1 MTSPPP
7 SSPYSRYLAIDLH
20 KAYVVIGGVNAQ
32 QEPVLA
38 PHRMDLEHF
47 ALWLPKNIHK
57 TDAVVLEA
65 TTNAWTL
72 YDQVSPYAGK
82 TVIAHPA
89 KVKLIAEARV
99 KTDKIDVGHLSRLLA
114 AHLIPE
120 VWVPPQ
126 PVRELRALLAHRNR
140 LIRTRTGIRNRLHSL
155 LHRHNLPAPE
165 GRAFSDRN
173 RAWWEALAVSP
184 IEKLRLSQDLE
195 LLDFLEPR
203 IEQLD
208 QELARLSGTEPWASQ
223 FMYLTQLPG
232 LGTINA
238 MTILAAV
245 GEISRF
251 PNAKKL
257 VGYAGLGAGV
267 HDSGQKHVTGKITKQ
282 GRKDLRWVMVEAAWV
297 AVNHHPYWREQFERL
312 KKRKAPS
319 KAIVAIARKLLVA
332 VWHVLAERAT
342 DRHSDPE
349 MIAFKLMQ
357 WAWKLDLIQ
366 RGGLT
371 PRQFI
376 RYYLVRLKLGEDL
389 TRIHRGGVNQPIASV
404 EELLILHP
412 ELKQTA

>member
-1 MTSPPP
+1 MSSPPASIP
-7 SSPYSRYLAIDLH
+7 LERYLAIDLH

-32 QEPVLA
+32 QEQVLA
-38 PHRMDLEHF
+38 PRRMDLAHF
-47 ALWLPKNIHK
+47 EAWLPKNIRK

-72 YDQVSPYAGK
+72 YDQVSPLAGK

-99 KTDKIDVGHLSRLLA
+99 KTDKIDVGHLARLLA

-120 VWVPPQ
+120 VWVPPP

-165 GRAFSDRN
+165 GRAFSECN
-173 RAWWEALAVSP
+173 RTWWENLTVSP

-195 LLDFLEPR
+195 LLDFLEPQ
-203 IEQLD
+203 IEKLD
-208 QELARLSGTEPWASQ
+208 QELTRLSGTEPWASQ
-223 FMYLTQLPG
+223 FLYLTQLPG

-238 MTILAAV
+238 MTVLAAV
-245 GEISRF
+245 GDITRF
-251 PNAKKL
+251 PSARKL

-282 GRKDLRWVMVEAAWV
+282 GRKDLRWVLVEAAWV
-297 AVNHHPYWREQFERL
+297 AVNHHPHWQEQFERL
-312 KKRKAPS
+312 KKRKASS
-319 KAIVAIARKLLVA
+319 KAIVAIARKLLV
-332 VWHVLAERAT
+332 VIWHVLTERAA

-357 WAWKLDLIQ
+357 WAWKLDLVQ
-366 RGGLT
+366 RGGLST
-371 PRQFI
+371 RQFI
-376 RYYLVRLKLGEDL
+376 RYYLMRLKMGDDL
-389 TRIHRGGVNQPIASV
+389 SRIHRGGVNQPIASV
-404 EELLILHP
+404 EELLALRP
-412 ELKQTA
+412 ELKRPV